1 MVKLRYKG
9 ILLFFLIIA
18 INQLLSAQ
26 QSNSDPLN
34 KTPTL
39 IESSELILVWSER
52 LSDGSGYK
60 FGQKIY
66 DYNDAN
72 PNPPNQLLTGIR
84 GDEQSATNNSQ
95 VAVTAG
101 DFNGDGKTDFVSAY
115 VNTQNKVRMVIPQIN
130 PQNFGWSQ
138 VSSILSQGTINS
150 TNEFFRRMRL
160 VAGNFDSDPQ
170 HEFALAFIDNTNKVR
185 IEIYDTD
192 GTLSPVYRGGINDE
206 TSHSTLT
213 RFNITTADFNGD
225 GKSEI
230 IISGVDPSGGGT
242 NSWGIFVKVYE
253 VTGSGSFT
261 LVPKAKQ
268 VIFSQPQFNIST
280 LNLSLAAGDFNN
292 DIKTDLA
299 FAFSFFTQS
308 LSENDSYL
316 YLIEVSE
323 NLNTITFNNTRR
335 VTRNSVG
342 QNQMAKNDLVAGDL
356 NGDGKDEIFWGIEG
370 NVYVYEPDTS
380 MVPVY
385 RTEIGGLFTGDSD
398 NQLTNNYLGI
408 LDVDRDFKDDLVT
421 AESFYFGDPNSNQYF
436 RLRVYG
442 ITGNNISSLFL
453 KAQKTN
459 EENIQINGGTSEF
472 RNYALALGDFNG
484 DRVRLGTPNRYQ
496 VTNILQP
503 MVILNAPPI
512 HFDVINGIIYDL
524 NSCYNGNNCDFYS
537 QYQKVSSQSVEV
549 KSEVNRDWGV
559 SASLS
564 GGGNILGLGVKA
576 SMTANYGE
584 KFQRV
589 SNSSQTVTVGIQVT
603 ATEDDYIYATVADYD
618 VWEYPVYTDSGFQGN
633 LLVLFPLLKENR
645 WFPAKSWSGSA
656 YKPNH
661 EVSNI
666 LSYYAY
672 TDSLEQNEEM
682 ATRIKG
688 SLNESFVLNGNS
700 NIDWFQTFTEFQQN
714 QSLASRRVGLEV
726 GASVS
731 GWGIEVGVSGNY
743 SQEEIS
749 THTTSVTEQISL
761 KVHLDNIN
769 MGLGEVSYLVTPYSY
784 WAKNGALVIDYAVRP
799 EISAPGGTQTWWQV
813 NYQSKSDPAFILPW
827 RYDPEKGFTLQDPN
841 KRFQTKE
848 ITFQPLDSHP
858 GDTVI
863 VKARVHNYSL
873 IPTPGAVKVKF
884 YIGDPDSG
892 GTLITALNGQSEFIT
907 PGVIPAR
914 GKQEVQ
920 MQWAIPS
927 TLPLFSR
934 IYAVIDPDNQID
946 ELHTN
951 NNKGWAILGKTVPT
965 SVDDEQIYTVSDYE
979 LYQNYPNPFN
989 PSTKIVYTIPTY
1001 GKVTIKVFDVL
1012 GREISTLVNDIK
1024 SAGQHEIEFNTAEL
1038 GLASGVYFYQM
1049 KVADQT
1055 NFTKEFI
1062 TTKKMLLIK

>member
-884 YIGDPDSG
+884 YVGDPDSG

-965 SVDDEQIYTVSDYE
+965 SVEDEQIYTVSDYE

>member
-549 KSEVNRDWGV
+549 KSEVNRDWGI

-884 YIGDPDSG
+884 YVGDPDSG

-927 TLPLFSR
+927 SLPLFSR

-965 SVDDEQIYTVSDYE
+965 SVEDEQIYTVSDYE

>member
-72 PNPPNQLLTGIR
+72 PNPPNQLIAGIR
-84 GDEQSATNNSQ
+84 GDEQGATNNSQ

-192 GTLSPVYRGGINDE
+192 GTLSPGYRGGINDE

-398 NQLTNNYLGI
+398 DQLTNNYLGI

-884 YIGDPDSG
+884 YVGDPDSG

-965 SVDDEQIYTVSDYE
+965 SVEDEQIYTVSDYE